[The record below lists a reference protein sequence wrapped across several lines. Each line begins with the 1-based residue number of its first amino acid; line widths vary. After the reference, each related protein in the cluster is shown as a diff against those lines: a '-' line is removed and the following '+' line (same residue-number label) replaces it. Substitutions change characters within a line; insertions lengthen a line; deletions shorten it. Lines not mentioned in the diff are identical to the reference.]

1 MSLIKSARLS
11 EIDPSDY
18 LKGVLTRLP
27 SQRASETTD
36 LLPHNWCGHL
46 TAYIQCGN
54 LRRNAKMLNP
64 ARL

>member
-36 LLPHNWCGHL
+36 LLPHN
-46 TAYIQCGN
+46 
-54 LRRNAKMLNP
+54 
-64 ARL
+64 